1 MESPNQLSDL
11 QIAIMRVL
19 WSRGEATVAE
29 VQNALQRER
38 GLANTT
44 IATVLSRLEKRGL
57 VAHDTRGRQYVYR
70 TLFTEPEVR
79 RGMVAEF
86 MERLF
91 QGDVTEFVSSLLR
104 SQEMSAGDLD
114 RVKALIEEW
123 ERENADPTARGTSV
137 EEPDHDER

>member
-1 MESPNQLSDL
+1 MESLHQLSDL
-11 QIAIMRVL
+11 QIAILRVL

-44 IATVLSRLEKRGL
+44 IATVLSRLEKRGF

-70 TLFTEPEVR
+70 ALFSEPEVR

-86 MERLF
+86 VERLF
-91 QGDVTEFVSSLLR
+91 QGDVTEVVNSLLT

-114 RVKALIEEW
+114 RVKALIEAW
-123 ERENADPTARGTSV
+123 EKENSDSADR
-137 EEPDHDER
+137 EEPTDDAR

>member
-1 MESPNQLSDL
+1 MESPHQLSDL
-11 QIAIMRVL
+11 QIAIMRVI

-57 VAHDTRGRQYVYR
+57 VTHVSRGRQYVYR
-70 TLFTEPEVR
+70 ALLTEPEVR
-79 RGMVAEF
+79 RGMITEF

-91 QGDVTEFVSSLLR
+91 QGDVTEMVSSLLS
-104 SQEMSAGDLD
+104 SQEMGPSDLD
-114 RVKALIEEW
+114 RVKAIIDEW
-123 ERENADPTARGTSV
+123 EKEQADPEGQD
-137 EEPDHDER
+137 EELET